1 VAKRC
6 IMIDQPFIGG
16 ESKLQG
22 QPLQEYLP
30 SYHPGLVSSWLK
42 TLPTFSGLV
51 LFPFGSSP
59 QAMLEAARA
68 GFRVLAPISNPISRL
83 LISGLAHPPTRDA
96 LNATLAHLASEHKG
110 DERLKPHI
118 LSLYATECPKCGAS
132 MPAQAFTW
140 SRERGEP
147 ITKSCRCSHCA
158 EDTLGPVSQ
167 DDIARA
173 LTFRGQS
180 PTLARALTRV
190 TAPDD
195 PLRVQVEIALHSY
208 PGRSVYALLS
218 LFNKLTGFDLDA
230 SDKKLLE
237 LLLLQACYLASSP
250 LSRRKAESDPG
261 ASGVDHYREVNVWY
275 ALEDALE
282 VWPDQRTNIP
292 LVSWPELPPTS
303 GGLSIYEGRVR
314 ELLPQLQG
322 QAIETVM
329 MVFPKPSLSFW
340 ALSALWTGW
349 LWGQDA
355 AAPMRSILSLK
366 SNDWIWINRGIR
378 GTLQEIKS
386 NLPESCPF
394 LGLLPD
400 LEREYL
406 LASFSAASAAG
417 LSLESL
423 ALETDLEVAQTRWL
437 STLADREQDIPGDL
451 RKSIRTAALDLLRE
465 AAEPKHTL
473 SLYGAGLAAL
483 CRKGF
488 PGDNADPGIYFPQLV
503 RDFEEN
509 IAYRQ
514 GFLHYPDPDIWW
526 HQELTLSPESQVD
539 IVEQLLV
546 DSLVKSSR
554 PQPSLEVFQE
564 LYCQLPGLNTPPQS
578 LVQVC
583 LNSYGENLVGSQGG
597 WVLKASERPEKRLA
611 DMQEMKEILTEVGS
625 ELGFTVNVGQPLGG
639 ILHLTWATEV
649 ASHYSFFISAS
660 GLLAK
665 ILLGADPD
673 LPHPWIILPGS
684 RAGLIHYKMAH
695 NPPLAERLNARFGLV
710 KYRHL
715 RQLAEQGGVTHTNLQ
730 ERLSLDPFTSESPQL
745 PLI

>member
-1 VAKRC
+1 MV
-6 IMIDQPFIGG
+6 DQPFITG

-30 SYHPGLVSSWLK
+30 AYHPGLVSRWLK
-42 TLPTFSGLV
+42 NLPAFNGLV

-68 GFRVLAPISNPISRL
+68 GFRVLAPISNPVSRL
-83 LISGLAHPPTRDA
+83 LITGLAHPPARDA
-96 LNATLAHLASEHKG
+96 LNASLAHLASEHKG
-110 DERLKPHI
+110 EERLKPHI
-118 LSLYATECPKCGAS
+118 LSLYATDCPKCGAS

-158 EDTLGPVSQ
+158 EDTRGPVSQ

-190 TAPDD
+190 AAPDD

-230 SDKKLLE
+230 RDKKMLE
-237 LLLLQACYLASSP
+237 LLLLQASYLASSP

-261 ASGVDHYREVNVWY
+261 SSRVDDYREVNVWY
-275 ALEDALE
+275 ALEDALD
-282 VWPDQRTNIP
+282 VWPDTQPEIP
-292 LVSWPELPPTS
+292 LVTWPEQPPAS
-303 GGLSIYEGRVR
+303 GGLSIFEGRVR
-314 ELLPQLQG
+314 ELLPQLPG
-322 QAIETVM
+322 QAIDTVM
-329 MVFPKPSLSFW
+329 MVIPKPSLSFW

-355 AAPMRSILSLK
+355 AAPLRSILSLK
-366 SNDWIWINRGIR
+366 SYDWIWISRGIR
-378 GTLQEIKS
+378 STLQEIKGS
-386 NLPESCPF
+386 LPESCPY

-406 LASFSAASAAG
+406 LASLSAACAAG

-423 ALETDLEVAQTRWL
+423 ALEPDLAIAQTRWL
-437 STLADREQDIPGDL
+437 STPADREQEIPGDL
-451 RKSIRTAALDLLRE
+451 RKSIRTAALGLLQE
-465 AAEPKHTL
+465 TAEPEHTL

-483 CRKGF
+483 CREGF
-488 PGDNADPGIYFPQLV
+488 PGDNADPGVYFPRLV
-503 RDFEEN
+503 KDFEEN

-526 HQELTLSPESQVD
+526 HQELSLAPESQAD
-539 IVEQLLV
+539 KVEQLLV
-546 DSLVKSSR
+546 DSLVKSPG
-554 PQPSLEVFQE
+554 PQPTLEIFQQ
-564 LYCQLPGLNTPPQS
+564 LYRQLPGLNTPPRS
-578 LVQVC
+578 LVQSC
-583 LNSYGENLVGSQGG
+583 LNSYGEHLSGNQGR

-611 DMQEMKEILTEVGS
+611 DMQEMKEILIKLGS
-625 ELGFTVNVGQPLGG
+625 ELGFTVKVGQPLGG
-639 ILHLTWATEV
+639 ILHLIWATEV

-665 ILLGADPD
+665 IVLGADPN

-695 NPPLAERLNARFGLV
+695 NPPLADHLNARFGLV

-715 RQLAEQGGVTHTNLQ
+715 RQLAEQGGITHANLQ